1 MAARLDPS
9 RYPMEIIMPE
19 NNEISPIDYAL
30 RWQRHEAAQRQ
41 ASAQNRRIV
50 FKALSLH
57 GVTDVRVSFNG
68 EGDSGQIEDI
78 AVTPEDRTDVLDAE
92 ITMMTT
98 SWPDSEGASERRPL
112 RDALED
118 VCYDALSQTHGA
130 WENNDG
136 AYGDIVFDVN
146 QRTVTLEFNERYMST
161 EYYEHRWT
169 EEADHGA

>member
-1 MAARLDPS
+1 MATRFDPS
-9 RYPMEIIMPE
+9 RYPVEIIMPE

-41 ASAQNRRIV
+41 ASVQNRRIV
-50 FKALSLH
+50 FTTLSLH
-57 GVTDVRVSFNG
+57 AITDLRVSFNG

-78 AVTPEDRTDVLDAE
+78 AVTPEDRADLLDAE

-98 SWPDSEGASERRPL
+98 SWPGSDTLPERAPL
-112 RDALED
+112 RNAVEN
-118 VCYDALSQTHGA
+118 VCYDALSQTHGG

-136 AYGDIVFDVN
+136 AYGDIVFDVD

-161 EYYEHRWT
+161 EYFEHSWT
-169 EEADHGA
+169 EEPDDGA